1 MTAMQSRARFAWRKE
16 TRRAG
21 GSPAAWW
28 RTAGQTRAPGR
39 ALPHPPANCSQPG
52 AGKGSVP
59 FKWLAPQKPKELL
72 DGFCPEPCQEE
83 QIAVTSNG
91 LMLFLRLAD
100 IEWVEAVGQGV
111 ALHVG
116 QMTHLLRATL
126 SAVTAKLPPD
136 RFLRLNRST
145 LVNIAQIK
153 ELQPA
158 VQGGYNV
165 LLRDGTQL
173 HRNTDGEAHRV
184 LSPEPKPGAR

>member
-1 MTAMQSRARFAWRKE
+1 MR
-16 TRRAG
+16 
-21 GSPAAWW
+21 W
-28 RTAGQTRAPGR
+28 RTAGQTHVSRR
-39 ALPHPPANCSQPG
+39 SLPHQPANGTKPG
-52 AGKGSVP
+52 ASKSSVL

-72 DGFCPEPCQEE
+72 DGFCPEPHQEE
-83 QIAVTSNG
+83 QIAVNSNG

-116 QMTHLLRATL
+116 QMTHLLRDTL
-126 SAVTAKLPPD
+126 SAVAAKLPSD

-158 VQGGYNV
+158 VQGGYDV
-165 LLRDGTQL
+165 LLRDGTRL

-184 LSPEPKPGAR
+184 LSPDPKPGAELNRVLRKPKLSRWDR